1 MSQEL
6 DYLSQQVALG
16 RGSRRD
22 FLGRAAAL
30 GLSATAANALL
41 ASAAM
46 AAGPRKGG
54 TLRIGLQG
62 GAATDSLDPALAAN
76 SVTFA
81 VNRMWGEE
89 LVILSS
95 IGGKLEPR
103 LATEWR
109 SSPDA
114 KAWIFKIRKGVQFH
128 NGKEMT
134 PDDVVATM
142 RRHSGPES
150 KSGALGIMRG
160 IDSVT
165 RDGDSVIFTMKDANA
180 DFPFLLTDYHLVIQP
195 AGGVDNPRAAIG
207 TGPYKIVTHEPG
219 VRIIGSRFA
228 NYWAAKSRGHAET
241 VEITVLNDSTAR
253 TAALQSGRV
262 HIINRVDPKVVE
274 LIKKAP
280 GVTLQTASGKG
291 HYVFIAHCN
300 TAPFNNLDLRL
311 ALKYAM
317 DRKEMLDKILR
328 GYGSIGNDFPINAAY
343 PFFSELP
350 QRPFDTD
357 KAAFHYKKSGHNDS
371 ILLRTSEVAF
381 PGAVD
386 AAQLYQSTCA
396 KAGIKIEVK
405 REPGDG
411 YWSNVWNKQPFCTA
425 YWGARAVQD
434 QIYSTAYM
442 SGADWND
449 TRFFN
454 PKFDQ
459 MVIAA
464 RGELNKDKRKQIYK
478 DMAMLVHEEGGVIL
492 PMFNDTIDFTGPKVR
507 GWVKNDNNEQMN
519 GRAASECW
527 VEDSPA

>member
-6 DYLSQQVALG
+6 DYLSQEVALG

-30 GLSATAANALL
+30 GLSAAAANALL
-41 ASAAM
+41 ASAAH
-46 AAGPRKGG
+46 AAGPRRGG
-54 TLRIGLQG
+54 IMKVGVQG

-76 SVTFA
+76 QMTYHVG
-81 VNRMWGEE
+81 NLWGET
-89 LVILSS
+89 LLRTTPAGVL
-95 IGGKLEPR
+95 KPY

-109 SSPDA
+109 ASPDA
-114 KAWIFKIRKGVQFH
+114 KAWVFKIRKGVQFH

-142 RRHSGPES
+142 QRHSGPNA

-160 IDSVT
+160 VDSVT
-165 RDGDSVIFTMKDANA
+165 RDGDSVIFTLTNASA
-180 DFPFLLTDYHLVIQP
+180 DFPFLLTDYHLLIQP
-195 AGGVDNPRAAIG
+195 GGGNENPKAAIG
-207 TGPYKIVTHEPG
+207 TGPYKIVTNEPG
-219 VRIIGSRFA
+219 VRAVGERFA
-228 NYWAAKSRGHAET
+228 NYWDSKSRGWADQ

-262 HIINRVDPKVVE
+262 HMINRVDPKVVE

-280 GVTLQTASGKG
+280 GVTVQSVAGRG

-300 TAPFNNLDLRL
+300 TAPFNNNDLRL

-317 DRKEMLDKILR
+317 DRKEMVDKLLR
-328 GYGSIGNDFPINAAY
+328 GYGTVGNDFPINAAY
-343 PFFSELP
+343 PLFTELP

-357 KAAFHYKKSGHNDS
+357 KAAFHYKKSGVTEPVV
-371 ILLRTSEVAF
+371 LRTSDVAF

-386 AAQLYQSTCA
+386 AAQLYQATCA
-396 KAGIKIEVK
+396 KAGIKLEVK

-411 YWSNVWNKQPFCTA
+411 YWSNVWNKQPFSTS
-425 YWGARAVQD
+425 YWGGRPVQD
-434 QIYSTAYM
+434 QMYSTAYIT
-442 SGADWND
+442 GADWND

-459 MVIAA
+459 MVAAA
-464 RGELNKDKRKQIYK
+464 RSELNPAKRKQMYK
-478 DMAMLVHEEGGVIL
+478 DMALIVHEEGGVII
-492 PMFNDTIDFTGPKVR
+492 PMFNDAIDAIGAKIGGWIKNPTGELM
-507 GWVKNDNNEQMN
+507 GGM
-519 GRAASECW
+519 AASECW
-527 VEDSPA
+527 LEA

>member
-6 DYLSQQVALG
+6 QYLSQQVALG

-41 ASAAM
+41 SSAAQ

-54 TLRIGLQG
+54 TLKIGLQG

-76 SVTFA
+76 QVTFH

-89 LVILSS
+89 LVRLSPT
-95 IGGKLEPR
+95 GQLRPY

-142 RRHSGPES
+142 QRHSGPNT

-160 IDSVT
+160 VDSVT
-165 RDGDSVIFTMKDANA
+165 RDGDNVIFTMKDSNA
-180 DFPFLLTDYHLVIQP
+180 DFPYLLTDYHLLIQP
-195 AGGVDNPRAAIG
+195 GGGVDNPKAAVG
-207 TGPYKIVTHEPG
+207 TGPYKIVTNEPG
-219 VRIIGSRFA
+219 VRVIGSRFA
-228 NYWAAKSRGHAET
+228 NYWDAKTRGFAET
-241 VEITVLNDSTAR
+241 VELTVLNDSTAR

-262 HIINRVDPKVVE
+262 NIINRVDPKVVE

-280 GVTLQTASGKG
+280 GVTIQSASGRG

-317 DRKEMLDKILR
+317 DRKDMVDKLLR
-328 GYGSIGNDFPINAAY
+328 GYGSIGNDFPINASY
-343 PFFSELP
+343 PLFSELP

-371 ILLRTSEVAF
+371 ILLRTSDVAF

-386 AAQLYQSTCA
+386 AAQLYQTTCA

-411 YWSNVWNKQPFCTA
+411 YWSNVWNKQPFSTS
-425 YWGARAVQD
+425 YWGGRAVQD
-434 QIYSTAYM
+434 QMYSTAYIT
-442 SGADWND
+442 GADWND

-459 MVIAA
+459 MVVAA
-464 RGELNKDKRKQIYK
+464 RGELNQAKRKQMYT
-478 DMAMLVHEEGGVIL
+478 DMAMIVHEEGGVII
-492 PMFNDTIDFTGPKVR
+492 PMFNDVIDARGAKV
-507 GWVKNDNNEQMN
+507 GGYVNHPAGEMMN
-519 GRAASECW
+519 GLAASECW
-527 VEDSPA
+527 LEA